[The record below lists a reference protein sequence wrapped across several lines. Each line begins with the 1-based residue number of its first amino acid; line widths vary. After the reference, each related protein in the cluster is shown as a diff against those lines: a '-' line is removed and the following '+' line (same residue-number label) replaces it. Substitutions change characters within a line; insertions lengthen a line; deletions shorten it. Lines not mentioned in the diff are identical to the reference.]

1 MGFTNEQG
9 FFNAI
14 NDADTHLIYQYDY
27 YNKKH
32 GDKENIEIYKQVDN
46 TWKKVKTKRDGKYIV
61 FEADKNNIVF
71 RVKESKNNYIN
82 IIAFNIVITLAFII
96 FIRNFKNNK

>member
-32 GDKENIEIYKQVDN
+32 GDKENIEIYTFGRKHLGL
-46 TWKKVKTKRDGKYIV
+46 TEKK
-61 FEADKNNIVF
+61 
-71 RVKESKNNYIN
+71 YIN
-82 IIAFNIVITLAFII
+82 IYLKWVIIKHILQIVLVIDTTLILLW
-96 FIRNFKNNK
+96 

>member
-32 GDKENIEIYKQVDN
+32 GDKENIEIYTFGRKHLGL
-46 TWKKVKTKRDGKYIV
+46 TEKEIHKYLKWVIIKHILQIV
-61 FEADKNNIVF
+61 L
-71 RVKESKNNYIN
+71 
-82 IIAFNIVITLAFII
+82 VIDTTLILLW
-96 FIRNFKNNK
+96 

>member
-32 GDKENIEIYKQVDN
+32 GDKENIEIY
-46 TWKKVKTKRDGKYIV
+46 TL
-61 FEADKNNIVF
+61 EENI
-71 RVKESKNNYIN
+71 
-82 IIAFNIVITLAFII
+82 
-96 FIRNFKNNK
+96 

>member
-27 YNKKH
+27 CNKKH
-32 GDKENIEIYKQVDN
+32 GDKENIEIYTFGRKHLGLTEKEIHKYLFKMGDN
-46 TWKKVKTKRDGKYIV
+46 QTYIT
-61 FEADKNNIVF
+61 D
-71 RVKESKNNYIN
+71 SSSY
-82 IIAFNIVITLAFII
+82 
-96 FIRNFKNNK
+96 

>member
-32 GDKENIEIYKQVDN
+32 VDKENIEIY
-46 TWKKVKTKRDGKYIV
+46 T
-61 FEADKNNIVF
+61 F
-71 RVKESKNNYIN
+71 
-82 IIAFNIVITLAFII
+82 
-96 FIRNFKNNK
+96 

>member
-32 GDKENIEIYKQVDN
+32 GDKENIEIYTFGRKHLGLN
-46 TWKKVKTKRDGKYIV
+46 KKKKK
-61 FEADKNNIVF
+61 
-71 RVKESKNNYIN
+71 
-82 IIAFNIVITLAFII
+82 
-96 FIRNFKNNK
+96 

>member
-32 GDKENIEIYKQVDN
+32 GDKENIEIYTFGRGIYGQ
-46 TWKKVKTKRDGKYIV
+46 T
-61 FEADKNNIVF
+61 A
-71 RVKESKNNYIN
+71 
-82 IIAFNIVITLAFII
+82 
-96 FIRNFKNNK
+96 

>member
-32 GDKENIEIYKQVDN
+32 GAKENIEIYTFGRKYLGLTEKEIHKYLFKMGDN
-46 TWKKVKTKRDGKYIV
+46 QTYIT
-61 FEADKNNIVF
+61 D
-71 RVKESKNNYIN
+71 SSSY
-82 IIAFNIVITLAFII
+82 
-96 FIRNFKNNK
+96 

>member
-32 GDKENIEIYKQVDN
+32 GDKENIEIYTFVRKHL
-46 TWKKVKTKRDGKYIV
+46 GGGGGGIHKYL
-61 FEADKNNIVF
+61 FKMGDYQP
-71 RVKESKNNYIN
+71 YI
-82 IIAFNIVITLAFII
+82 TDSSSY
-96 FIRNFKNNK
+96 

>member
-32 GDKENIEIYKQVDN
+32 TFGRKHLGLTEKEIHKYLFKMGDNQ
-46 TWKKVKTKRDGKYIV
+46 TYIT
-61 FEADKNNIVF
+61 D
-71 RVKESKNNYIN
+71 SSSY
-82 IIAFNIVITLAFII
+82 
-96 FIRNFKNNK
+96 

>member
-32 GDKENIEIYKQVDN
+32 GDKENIEIYIYLKWVIIKHILQ
-46 TWKKVKTKRDGKYIV
+46 IV
-61 FEADKNNIVF
+61 L
-71 RVKESKNNYIN
+71 
-82 IIAFNIVITLAFII
+82 VIDTTLILLW
-96 FIRNFKNNK
+96 